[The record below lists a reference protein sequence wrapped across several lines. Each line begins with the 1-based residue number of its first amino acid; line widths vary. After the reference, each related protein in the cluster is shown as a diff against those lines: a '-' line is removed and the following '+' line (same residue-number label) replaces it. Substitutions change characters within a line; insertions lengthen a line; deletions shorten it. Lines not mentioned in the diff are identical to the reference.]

1 MLVTPRNDN
10 KGGQNIM
17 NYIDLEIEDKTNEE
31 LFKMA
36 HEGNKEV
43 RDYLITSNM
52 NLVYKIAN
60 ETKNFLKEVDFES
73 LVQEG
78 SIGLMKAVDRFEVER
93 ELKFGTYATWLIRGQ
108 IYQYLRDH
116 NEMKPFRIRRTDRD
130 LYKKALASREELRQ
144 KLLREPTLKEISDY
158 IGVGIKDLGSAFN
171 CMEGYKSL
179 YEAYHKDNDGDSIMQ
194 IDIVENQNN
203 LSEEQILNRVI
214 IKDRLNKLKD
224 KHRKVIE
231 LRYFNDLTQ
240 AQVGKVL
247 NTTQVTVSRLE
258 KAALNTLRE
267 II

>member
-10 KGGQNIM
+10 EGGQNKM
-17 NYIDLEIEDKTNEE
+17 NYTNLEIKDKTNEE
-31 LFKMA
+31 LFKIA
-36 HEGNKEV
+36 HAGNKEA

-52 NLVYKIAN
+52 KLVYKIAN
-60 ETKNFLKEVDFES
+60 ETRNILKEVDFES

-78 SIGLMKAVDRFEVER
+78 SIGLVKAVDRFEVER
-93 ELKFGTYATWLIRGQ
+93 ELKFGTYASWLIRGQ
-108 IYQYLRDH
+108 IYQYLRDL
-116 NEMKPFRIRRTDRD
+116 NEMKPFRVRRRDRD
-130 LYKKALASREELRQ
+130 LYKKALESRYELQQ

-158 IGVGIKDLGSAFN
+158 IGVGIKDLGSTFN
-171 CMEGYKSL
+171 CMEGHKSL
-179 YEAYHKDNDGDSIMQ
+179 YEAYYKGEDGTDMKQ
-194 IDIVENQNN
+194 IDTIENQNN

-214 IKDRLNKLKD
+214 IKDRLKKLKD
-224 KHRKVIE
+224 KQRKVIE

-240 AQVGKVL
+240 EQVGKVL

>member
-1 MLVTPRNDN
+1 MLVAPRNDN

-36 HEGNKEV
+36 HEGNKEA

-93 ELKFGTYATWLIRGQ
+93 EIKFGTYATWLIRGKM
-108 IYQYLRDH
+108 YQYLRDL
-116 NEMKPFRIRRTDRD
+116 NEMKPFRVKRKDRD
-130 LYKKALASREELRQ
+130 LYKKALESRAELQ
-144 KLLREPTLKEISDY
+144 QELLREPTLKEISDY
-158 IGVGIKDLGSAFN
+158 IGVEIKDLGSTFN
-171 CMEGYKSL
+171 CMEGHKSL
-179 YEAYHKDNDGDSIMQ
+179 YEAYYKGEDGTDMMRVDTI
-194 IDIVENQNN
+194 ENQNN

-247 NTTQVTVSRLE
+247 NTTQVTVSRIE

>member
-1 MLVTPRNDN
+1 
-10 KGGQNIM
+10 M
-17 NYIDLEIEDKTNEE
+17 NYIGLEIENKTQEE
-31 LFKMA
+31 LFKLA
-36 HEGNKEV
+36 HAGNKEA
-43 RDYLITSNM
+43 REYLITSNM

-78 SIGLMKAVDRFEVER
+78 SIGLIKAVDKFEVER
-93 ELKFGTYATWLIRGQ
+93 ELKFGTYATWLIRGKM
-108 IYQYLRDH
+108 YQYLRDI
-116 NEMKPFRIRRTDRD
+116 NEMKPFRVKRKDRD
-130 LYKKALASREELRQ
+130 LYRKALESRDELQQ
-144 KLLREPTLKEISDY
+144 KLLRNPTLKEISDY
-158 IGVGIKDLGSAFN
+158 MRVEIKNLGSAFN

-179 YEAYHKDNDGDSIMQ
+179 YEAYHQGEDGTGIMQ
-194 IDIVENQNN
+194 IDAIENQNN

-240 AQVGKVL
+240 EQVGKVL
-247 NTTQVTVSRLE
+247 NTTQVTVSRIE